1 MDRCSNQDA
10 RKMMNDLKEAVFT
23 TYEMRLHSM
32 TGVASNR
39 SKAAK
44 PPLAE
49 DKVFAIIGMSL
60 MYLFCIYISLASIYV
75 YFKHACKVN
84 YQRFQ

>member
-1 MDRCSNQDA
+1 MT
-10 RKMMNDLKEAVFT
+10 NDLMEAVFAT
-23 TYEMRLHSM
+23 DEMRLPSV
-32 TGVASNR
+32 TGAASNR

-60 MYLFCIYISLASIYV
+60 MYLFYVCIYISLASIYTCV
-75 YFKHACKVN
+75 F
-84 YQRFQ
+84 